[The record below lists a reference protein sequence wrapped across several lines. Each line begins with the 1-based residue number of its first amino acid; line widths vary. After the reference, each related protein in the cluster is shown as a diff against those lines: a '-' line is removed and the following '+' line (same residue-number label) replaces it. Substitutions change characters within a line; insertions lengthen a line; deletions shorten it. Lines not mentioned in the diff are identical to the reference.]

1 MKACASSPA
10 TGSVAIAGV
19 PTPGRRRQ
27 SGDTSCNAGRR
38 SSAPPARRGHS
49 QCLDWPLS
57 KEEKRRC
64 ALNLYERD
72 VQAAD
77 FLLQERSQEVGDL
90 RKELRELRRLSSA
103 STAPP
108 VAEEDEEEDKESPC
122 SCQQE
127 DADERLAAQAAGS
140 EKLSGEADR
149 PADPRG
155 NCPKTAGQEESL
167 LAAMLQYANERRCSR
182 GQDPVAQAPAEIQN
196 LARLHGASESK
207 TVDLWTSVG
216 NSHGLQAHE
225 IVFWLSK
232 SLPAPDSTEANER
245 PSLWRQALLGSGS
258 CQGGGPLES
267 QQTRLT
273 SYVELRA
280 RAVAST
286 AAEVLQAEAESEVRT
301 AWRRD
306 VFLSQPGISDAVVS
320 ICVTTSSQRDRHVRG
335 SAEVATLLLYAL
347 SPGMDTIVQAEADAF
362 WCLSQLLTEVKGGL
376 ADDCHSGG
384 GAGGAAAAAAT
395 TSRARRLQVLL
406 REHDPMLCELLRAH
420 GLAAMPAARLGAAFC
435 TTAGF
440 SLASCARL
448 WDFVL
453 GDHLRFGF
461 CDFAVVALLLVRR
474 RELLNLKGDAA
485 GMAEAL
491 LDAPQAVGIDQIL
504 RFALAVQALERRRR
518 GRTSSS
524 AVRGAGTKAEEAAEQ
539 RAQSQPPA
547 KQEGPGVLNAIGSIW
562 GRVRARGAGAIEAG
576 RTAARCAFPQVQE
589 INSRQSAPVEEA
601 EAQEMQPLCRKLC
614 S

>member
-10 TGSVAIAGV
+10 TGGVAIAAV
-19 PTPGRRRQ
+19 ATPGRRRE
-27 SGDTSCNAGRR
+27 SGDTSYNAGRR

-64 ALNLYERD
+64 ALKLYERD

-77 FLLQERSQEVGDL
+77 LLLEESSQEVGEL

-103 STAPP
+103 STVLP
-108 VAEEDEEEDKESPC
+108 VAEEDEEEDKESPFA
-122 SCQQE
+122 CQQE
-127 DADERLAAQAAGS
+127 DAGKSLAAQAAGP
-140 EKLSGEADR
+140 EKLSGEADQ
-149 PADPRG
+149 PAGPHR
-155 NCPKTAGQEESL
+155 NYPKTLGQEESL
-167 LAAMLQYANERRCSR
+167 LAAMLQYSNERRCSR
-182 GQDPVAQAPAEIQN
+182 GQDPVAQAPAEIQS

-207 TVDLWTSVG
+207 TVDLWTTVG
-216 NSHGLQAHE
+216 NSHGLRPHE
-225 IVFWLSK
+225 IVSWLSK
-232 SLPAPDSTEANER
+232 SLPAPNGTEVSER
-245 PSLWRQALLGSGS
+245 PNVWRQALLGSGN
-258 CQGGGPLES
+258 CQGGGALES
-267 QQTRLT
+267 RQTRLT
-273 SYVELRA
+273 SYLELRA

-286 AAEVLQAEAESEVRT
+286 AAELLQEEAESEVRT

-306 VFLSQPGISDAVVS
+306 IFLSQPGISDAVVS

-335 SAEVATLLLYAL
+335 SAEVATLLLFAL
-347 SPGMDTIVQAEADAF
+347 SPGTDTIVQAEADAF
-362 WCLSQLLTEVKGGL
+362 WCLSQLLTEEKGGL

-420 GLAAMPAARLGAAFC
+420 GLAAMPAAKLGAAFC

-453 GDHLRFGF
+453 GDQLRFGF
-461 CDFAVVALLLVRR
+461 CDFAVVALLLLRR
-474 RELLNLKGDAA
+474 QELLNLKGDAA
-485 GMAEAL
+485 SMAEAL
-491 LDAPQAVGIDQIL
+491 LDAPQTVAVDQIL
-504 RFALAVQALERRRR
+504 RLALAVRALERRRR

-524 AVRGAGTKAEEAAEQ
+524 SARGAGTKAGEAAEQ

-547 KQEGPGVLNAIGSIW
+547 KQDGPGVLNAIGSIW

-589 INSRQSAPVEEA
+589 INSIQSVEEA
-601 EAQEMQPLCRKLC
+601 EAQEMQPLCRKSC